1 MINKNENP
9 LQKLEEIASDAG
21 MVSTDYNEVND
32 QLKQHSANVSIKK
45 SEEIAQYATNL
56 YGEDNQKVFDT
67 WYAGTSDFDL
77 NKDTKKYYWDKY
89 ESLAGDKNI
98 AREALSNQVRTR
110 LNSLETTA
118 EKEYYIRDNL
128 NRWPDWMAKE
138 YEPSLANLMIV
149 NQTKDMMKGELVYK
163 TSTLNKVSSILSNTE
178 LTPDIPEEDHIN
190 DFLKLET
197 LGVLSGATIV
207 DGRVGVSNENR
218 EFQPAWS
225 INNSSEISDKAIKST
240 PAELAFLR
248 DSVFGEIKDLV
259 SVNLSEGRNKIKDQ
273 NKELKFSMLYEMR
286 QGNIDMDK
294 WGDVASMIETPSDN
308 PISSLLILFDEG
320 IKGMIDKAEEGS
332 EHSMNEKE
340 VVNMINL
347 AFTKY
352 GHLFGALNNG

>member
-1 MINKNENP
+1 MTKEQS
-9 LQKLEEIASDAG
+9 LQKLEQIASDSG
-21 MVSTDYNEVND
+21 MSSNNYQEINN
-32 QLKQHSANVSIKK
+32 QLKQHTDNLSIKK
-45 SEEIAQYATNL
+45 SEEVAGYATRL
-56 YGEDNQKVFDT
+56 YQDDPQKAFDT
-67 WYAGTSDFDL
+67 WYSGTSDFDL
-77 NKDTKKYYWDKY
+77 NKDTKKYYWNKY
-89 ESLAGDKNI
+89 EELIGDPQLAK
-98 AREALSNQVRTR
+98 EVLSNQVKTR
-110 LNSLETTA
+110 LNTLETTA

-163 TSTLNKVSSILSNTE
+163 TSTLDKVSSVLSDSE
-178 LTPDIPEEDHIN
+178 LSPDISEQEHIN
-190 DFLKLET
+190 DVLKLET
-197 LGVLSGATIV
+197 LGVLSGASV
-207 DGRVGVSNENR
+207 VNGRIGVTNETQ

-248 DSVFGEIKDLV
+248 DSVFNEIKDLV
-259 SVNLSEGRNKIKDQ
+259 SVNLSEGRSKIKQQ
-273 NKELKFSMLYEMR
+273 NQELKFIMLNEMR
-286 QGNIDMDK
+286 QGNVEMDK
-294 WGDVASMIETPSDN
+294 WGDVASMIETPSED
-308 PISSLLILFDEG
+308 PMGSLLFLFDQG

-332 EHSMNEKE
+332 DHSMNEKE